1 MFISWINHLTKFS
14 SEHYRHFVAKAILFY
29 LLRKMKHNVATEYRV
44 PNGYVDIVD
53 KDTWTFYEIENGKSP
68 KYRNLKKELYQVTG
82 YDVIVVDCS
91 KLPSDIDEARKYLE
105 QFIVVD

>member
-1 MFISWINHLTKFS
+1 MTKFS

-29 LLRKMKHNVATEYRV
+29 LLRKMKHDVATEYRV

-53 KDTWTFYEIENGKSP
+53 KDTMTFYEIENGKSP
-68 KYRNLKKELYQVTG
+68 KYRNLKRELYKVTR
-82 YDVIVVDCS
+82 YEVIVVDCS
-91 KLPSDIDEARKYLE
+91 KLPDDINEARKYLE